1 MSFGQFL
8 QPEVQ
13 APARLERLTGQS
25 YENKVDS
32 SEKHLICNFDFK
44 LPAELQMAAVLSS
57 GVIYGFFISD
67 ISLGVACGIG
77 SAGDP
82 PV

>member
-1 MSFGQFL
+1 MILS
-8 QPEVQ
+8 QPEEQ
-13 APARLERLTGQS
+13 APACLERLTGQS

-44 LPAELQMAAVLSS
+44 LTAELRTAAMLSS

-67 ISLGVACGIG
+67 ISLGVTCGIG
-77 SAGDP
+77 SAGDSS
-82 PV
+82 V